1 VTVDPAALPF
11 WPVLP
16 QKARE
21 AVSNQQSVVSYQQDS
36 LGSLLARKPAVW
48 QWSTISDIP
57 FVSAES

>member
-1 VTVDPAALPF
+1 VTVDPAALLF

-21 AVSNQQSVVSYQQDS
+21 AVSNQQSVISYTQDS
-36 LGSLLARKPAVW
+36 VGSLLANKLAVW

-57 FVSAES
+57 FVCAES